1 MIWRP
6 ASTTLSRG
14 GRELGLGAEERRP
27 IGTPGVS
34 EWGQVRDGDVI
45 ELDIPGRPLTLQVS
59 GEELD
64 RRRAAWRRPSP
75 RYARDYGRLFSE
87 HVSQANE
94 ECDCDFLERGAARRR
109 RTRKSNRAG

>member
-45 ELDIPGRPLTLQVS
+45 ELDIPGRPPTLQVS

-75 RYARDYGRLFSE
+75 GYARRYARGYGRLFSE
-87 HVSQANE
+87 HVSQAN
-94 ECDCDFLERGAARRR
+94 
-109 RTRKSNRAG
+109 